1 MVLQLRI
8 PLAFAAL
15 RELYIARQG
24 NCSTSDSSSGELS
37 RRSGVP
43 LKEEDNNVNIQTQT
57 VSDKTPADADGEM
70 DQTLSEHAS
79 LVSLND
85 ADDEFF
91 DVQEPSDCDESEN
104 EWIPDCSHKKFQV
117 KGN

>member
-1 MVLQLRI
+1 
-8 PLAFAAL
+8 
-15 RELYIARQG
+15 
-24 NCSTSDSSSGELS
+24 
-37 RRSGVP
+37 
-43 LKEEDNNVNIQTQT
+43 
-57 VSDKTPADADGEM
+57 M